1 MSLRNTLQAAVLASG
16 LALNSS
22 SVLAG
27 KVQDDAANYVCDREN
42 VVKIAKGDT
51 IRSATLKL
59 LKKFQNPREQ
69 DEIYREKDKHTLLM
83 AERIL
88 NQNSQNFPTI
98 HAGDKICVQH
108 EDSNSFHLIIT
119 TKLGTY
125 AYIINTANGTIQD
138 N

>member
-1 MSLRNTLQAAVLASG
+1 MDFSNALRAT
-16 LALNSS
+16 
-22 SVLAG
+22 VLAG
-27 KVQDDAANYVCDREN
+27 SLAMTWSSSLAGNVQGKVSDYTCDRES
-42 VVKIAKGDT
+42 IMQIQKGDT
-51 IRSATLKL
+51 IRSVTLKL
-59 LKKFQNPREQ
+59 LKRFQNPQEQ

-98 HAGDKICVQH
+98 YAGDKICVQH

>member
-1 MSLRNTLQAAVLASG
+1 MAGNVQ
-16 LALNSS
+16 
-22 SVLAG
+22 G
-27 KVQDDAANYVCDREN
+27 KVSDYTCDRES
-42 VVKIAKGDT
+42 IMQIQKGDT
-51 IRSATLKL
+51 IRSGVLKL
-59 LKKFQNPREQ
+59 LTRFNNPQEM
-69 DEIYREKDKHTLLM
+69 DPLYREKDKHSMLM

-88 NQNSQNFPTI
+88 NQHSKNFPI
-98 HAGDKICVQH
+98 VQPGDKICVQH